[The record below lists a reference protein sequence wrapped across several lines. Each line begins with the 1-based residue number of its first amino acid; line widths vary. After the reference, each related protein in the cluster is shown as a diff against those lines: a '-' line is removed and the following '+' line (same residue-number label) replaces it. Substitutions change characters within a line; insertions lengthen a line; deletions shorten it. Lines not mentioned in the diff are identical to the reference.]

1 MGKKKS
7 ICIKIQIKAQ
17 QANPSPPIGPALGQH
32 HINIMEFCKQFNE
45 KTKDME
51 KGSPIPTIIKIYSD
65 KSFKFII
72 KEPSVSFLI
81 KKIVGIKCGSSN
93 PKKEEI
99 GIITIEQIKEIA
111 KMKLKD

>member
-1 MGKKKS
+1 
-7 ICIKIQIKAQ
+7 
-17 QANPSPPIGPALGQH
+17 
-32 HINIMEFCKQFNE
+32 MEFCKQFNE

-111 KMKLKD
+111 KMKLKDLTAITLNASIKTIAGSARSMGLKIEGSNK